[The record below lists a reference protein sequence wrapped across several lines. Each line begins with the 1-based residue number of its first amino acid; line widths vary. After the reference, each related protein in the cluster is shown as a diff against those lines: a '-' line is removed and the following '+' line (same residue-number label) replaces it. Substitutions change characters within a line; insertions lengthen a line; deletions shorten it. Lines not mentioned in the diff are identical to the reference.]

1 MRCAVLGDPIGH
13 SLSPVI
19 HRAAYAALGLDWE
32 YDAVRVP
39 SGGLAEFLDGCDSSW
54 RGLSLTMPLKREV
67 LPLLDSV
74 DQWVEASGAANTVLF
89 EPDGQRHGLNTD
101 VTGALMVLGEQDPL
115 ERAVV
120 LGGGATAASVLL
132 ALAEHGTRAATL
144 VVRDPARAEETL
156 RVVGRYPCGLDLT
169 ARTVADVGA
178 RVLEADIV
186 VSTVPASAQ
195 TPELLASVAE
205 VPVVFE
211 VVYHPWPTP
220 LAEAAASTGRTLHSG
235 LDLLVAQAVNQVVA
249 MTGRFDVPAG
259 AMHRA
264 AEEALAQRHGA

>member
-19 HRAAYAALGLDWE
+19 HRAAYQALGLDWE

-39 SGGLAEFLDGCDSSW
+39 SGGLAEFLSGLDASW

-74 DQWVEASGAANTVLF
+74 DPWVQATGACNTVLL

-101 VTGALMVLGEQDPL
+101 VTGALMVLGDREPL
-115 ERAVV
+115 PRALVI
-120 LGGGATAASVLL
+120 GGGATAASVLL
-132 ALAEHGTRAATL
+132 ALVEHGTTEATL
-144 VVRDPARAEETL
+144 LVRDPSRAEETVRVVTATDRPL
-156 RVVGRYPCGLDLT
+156 RVDVCALDDVT
-169 ARTVADVGA
+169 AS
-178 RVLEADIV
+178 VLEADVV

-195 TPELLASVAE
+195 TPELVALVAE

-211 VVYHPWPTP
+211 VVYDPWPTP
-220 LAEAAASTGRTLHSG
+220 LADAAAAAGHTLLTG
-235 LDLLVAQAVNQVVA
+235 LDLLVAQAVNQVIA
-249 MTGRFDVPAG
+249 MTGRFDASAG
-259 AMHRA
+259 AMRRA
-264 AEEALAQRHGA
+264 ADEALAVRGGR